1 LDKIKNE
8 KKTKDIEDEEQFDS
22 PVVSQEDGEWEGDDP
37 DEDIIYVN

>member
-8 KKTKDIEDEEQFDS
+8 KKTTDSQDEEQFNSRDM
-22 PVVSQEDGEWEGDDP
+22 SQEDGDWEGDDP